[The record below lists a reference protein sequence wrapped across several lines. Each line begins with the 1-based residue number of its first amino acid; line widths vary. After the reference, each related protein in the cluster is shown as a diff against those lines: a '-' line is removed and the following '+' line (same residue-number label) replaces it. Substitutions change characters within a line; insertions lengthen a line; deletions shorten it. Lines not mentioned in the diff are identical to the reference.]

1 MQVRSLQSSGW
12 QKDAEQFQAY
22 GKAIDKY
29 AESQMQGVS
38 TGELSKRDLF
48 SVRMLLRGF
57 LKQAAEQYEDTS
69 QFAELQGMLGKVT
82 ALEKE

>member
-1 MQVRSLQSSGW
+1 MQVRGLQSSGW
-12 QKDAEQFQAY
+12 QKDAEHFQAY

-38 TGELSKRDLF
+38 TGELSKRDLS
-48 SVRMLLRGF
+48 SVRMLLRGL
-57 LKQAAEQYEDTS
+57 LKQATEQYEDTP
-69 QFAELQGMLGKVT
+69 QFAELQDTLGNIT